1 MGYSPQG
8 RKESDTTEA
17 TSGTRAYFVLVTG
30 GKQMNLK
37 GIACNDIQTN
47 SPAASKTSGTDQA
60 ACSMAC
66 STRGAQQHLL
76 EAHCGPDTGFCVSPG

>member
-1 MGYSPQG
+1 
-8 RKESDTTEA
+8 
-17 TSGTRAYFVLVTG
+17 
-30 GKQMNLK
+30 MNLK

-47 SPAASKTSGTDQA
+47 SPAASNTSGTDRA

-76 EAHCGPDTGFCVSPG
+76 EAHCGPDTGFCVTRVNHHTQYEDLVPASGGAWKHLHLPFPAW